1 MNISADAWARIKDA
15 VKDWPPLVD
24 DQRSTVATLAP
35 SRDEADAA

>member
-24 DQRSTVATLAP
+24 DQRSTVASLTAD
-35 SRDEADAA
+35 RHDEAA